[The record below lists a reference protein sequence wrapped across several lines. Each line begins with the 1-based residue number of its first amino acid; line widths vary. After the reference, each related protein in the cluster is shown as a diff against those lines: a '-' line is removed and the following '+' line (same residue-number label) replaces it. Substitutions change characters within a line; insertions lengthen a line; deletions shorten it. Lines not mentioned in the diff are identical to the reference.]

1 MPDQLHQLR
10 GLHGA
15 GPVHLLQDQCGS
27 HVPGTW
33 AGQQCQG
40 VHAVLLWIQLHL
52 VPGQLL
58 QLQGLQAAGPV
69 HLQVQCGSLHVC
81 GAWAGQHCQGD
92 HAGLSPTRSKSWTPS
107 WSSLS
112 RDMLLTL
119 LGFSPSTWV
128 PQPLLFSSLLQPP
141 DLFSKFSSCGPRSV
155 ATFLQD
161 NSAFMSFVYKH
172 RCAGRHL

>member
-15 GPVHLLQDQCGS
+15 GPVHFLQDQCGS

-92 HAGLSPTRSKSWTPS
+92 HVGLSPTRSKSWTPS

-112 RDMLLTL
+112 RDMLLTCW
-119 LGFSPSTWV
+119 GFLPARRF
-128 PQPLLFSSLLQPP
+128 LNLYSSLLQP
-141 DLFSKFSSCGPRSV
+141 SKSLQQVFILV
-155 ATFLQD
+155 AAKWFNITTGQP
-161 NSAFMSFVYKH
+161 
-172 RCAGRHL
+172 

>member
-1 MPDQLHQLR
+1 MPDQLHQLL

-81 GAWAGQHCQGD
+81 GAWAGQHCQGA

-128 PQPLLFSSLLQPP
+128 PQPLFFFSATSKDLQQVFILWAAECLNILPFTSAI
-141 DLFSKFSSCGPRSV
+141 LSCV
-155 ATFLQD
+155 QAQ
-161 NSAFMSFVYKH
+161 M
-172 RCAGRHL
+172 C